1 MKRSRFTQKRSGGLA
16 EKRVR
21 LPAVLSRGA
30 IIISETKE
38 LSANKITRRQ
48 LGRLTEPG
56 RYALSFGWLTITA
69 EDLAVWEKFPNAAF
83 TLVKTA
89 SAGDDAEEFRLGSFE
104 MGDLP

>member
-1 MKRSRFTQKRSGGLA
+1 MPLVRQRFDGLA
-16 EKRVR
+16 EKRAR

-30 IIISETKE
+30 MIISETKE
-38 LSANKITRRQ
+38 LSVSKITRRQ
-48 LGRLTEPG
+48 VGRLTEPG
-56 RYALSFGWLTITA
+56 RYALSFGWLTVTA

-104 MGDLP
+104 MGEDLP

>member
-1 MKRSRFTQKRSGGLA
+1 
-16 EKRVR
+16 
-21 LPAVLSRGA
+21 
-30 IIISETKE
+30 

-104 MGDLP
+104 MGATFHRGQTCSDLARTDGLGCPRSFS

>member
-1 MKRSRFTQKRSGGLA
+1 M
-16 EKRVR
+16 EKRAR
-21 LPAVLSRGA
+21 IPAVLSRGA

-56 RYALSFGWLTITA
+56 RYALSFGWLIITA

-104 MGDLP
+104 MGEDLP

>member
-1 MKRSRFTQKRSGGLA
+1 MPLVRQRFDGLA
-16 EKRVR
+16 EKRAR

-30 IIISETKE
+30 MIISETKE
-38 LSANKITRRQ
+38 LSVSKITRRQ
-48 LGRLTEPG
+48 VGRLTEPG
-56 RYALSFGWLTITA
+56 RYALSFGWLTVTA

-89 SAGDDAEEFRLGSFE
+89 SAGDDAEEFWLGSFE

>member
-1 MKRSRFTQKRSGGLA
+1 M
-16 EKRVR
+16 
-21 LPAVLSRGA
+21 
-30 IIISETKE
+30 
-38 LSANKITRRQ
+38 SANKITRRQ

-104 MGDLP
+104 MGTFHRGQTCSDLARNGPTGQVC

>member
-1 MKRSRFTQKRSGGLA
+1 MN
-16 EKRVR
+16 V
-21 LPAVLSRGA
+21 
-30 IIISETKE
+30 
-38 LSANKITRRQ
+38 NKITRRQ

-89 SAGDDAEEFRLGSFE
+89 SAADDEEEFRLGSFE
-104 MGDLP
+104 MGDLL

>member
-1 MKRSRFTQKRSGGLA
+1 M
-16 EKRVR
+16 V
-21 LPAVLSRGA
+21 V
-30 IIISETKE
+30 SETKE
-38 LSANKITRRQ
+38 LRVNKITRRQ

-83 TLVKTA
+83 TVVKTA
-89 SAGDDAEEFRLGSFE
+89 SAADNEEEFRLGSFE